1 MDRRPQGDRIVMWHW
16 NANGYRCRKAVLQQ
30 HLRSLDQKE
39 LPDVIAIQE
48 THAEDPKITSLP
60 GYRAYARPPSARTCG
75 KGAAQG
81 VCTFVRK
88 GITSVGKDEILNYK
102 DSAIEANVTEI
113 IIAGK
118 KGRGKNK
125 ASTTVYIANVYSNPQ
140 HGNQRFKTLLHKIR
154 DAAHG
159 SGAAAVVCGD
169 FNAPH
174 EELGYT
180 RTTVKGKRLLE
191 DAEEAS
197 FELLTDPAQPTR
209 IGTSTARDTTPDLS
223 FVHLPRGGTAR
234 WKNTGWNLGSD
245 HYIVEVTIPLA
256 HARVVDGTT
265 KRRQLL
271 TDWHKFRE
279 ADLGEVDDVER
290 WSASLVSAAK
300 DATTEVEIL
309 HAAANQLGE
318 AEMHKRLNDK
328 RLLERVGL
336 SSPEEQDHETSPL
349 TESTMRRLV
358 VYPLPK
364 NMGPGESEGR
374 RAARARALL
383 LQHQNDEGAVYVD
396 VAKVKNKDAYVAAAV
411 AATTGKIVTSCSVR
425 TRSASQAEEMA
436 IALAARS
443 PGVRT
448 ILSDSKT
455 AIRSFSRGAVCG
467 AAARALAS
475 DAARFLVDC
484 SFRCQE
490 KGTVYIVQERKWV
503 PCEVC

>member
-1 MDRRPQGDRIVMWHW
+1 MDET
-16 NANGYRCRKAVLQQ
+16 K
-30 HLRSLDQKE
+30 SKE
-39 LPDVIAIQE
+39 
-48 THAEDPKITSLP
+48 
-60 GYRAYARPPSARTCG
+60 Y
-75 KGAAQG
+75 
-81 VCTFVRK
+81 
-88 GITSVGKDEILNYK
+88 
-102 DSAIEANVTEI
+102 
-113 IIAGK
+113 
-118 KGRGKNK
+118 
-125 ASTTVYIANVYSNPQ
+125 
-140 HGNQRFKTLLHKIR
+140 QRHR
-154 DAAHG
+154 M
-159 SGAAAVVCGD
+159 S
-169 FNAPH
+169 
-174 EELGYT
+174 
-180 RTTVKGKRLLE
+180 
-191 DAEEAS
+191 
-197 FELLTDPAQPTR
+197 Q
-209 IGTSTARDTTPDLS
+209 
-223 FVHLPRGGTAR
+223 
-234 WKNTGWNLGSD
+234 
-245 HYIVEVTIPLA
+245 
-256 HARVVDGTT
+256 
-265 KRRQLL
+265 
-271 TDWHKFRE
+271 
-279 ADLGEVDDVER
+279 
-290 WSASLVSAAK
+290 
-300 DATTEVEIL
+300 IL

-475 DAARFLVDC
+475 DESNHVAAVLDVLRLL
-484 SFRCQE
+484 QE
-490 KGTVYIVQERKWV
+490 KGFREVLAHLSCTDLPQYWRRPRGDIVKRSSLRIVDWRRVCEGGRDLPLLSRLDVSAVKERNVEHWRKDLTQFAQALLNANADSALV
-503 PCEVC
+503 TILAAADCAQCVAPDVAPYFVARH